1 MGLFLLNSSRGIPTI
16 AVEKNGRRANLYKVR
31 ELAIDKMAD
40 IGVGGA
46 RPITPPSDVDDRCP
60 GTDGAKK
67 EVNNPD
73 NDSTPSYFP
82 PSPANSII
90 VRRNRSSSQREAI
103 RSKQFTN
110 RQQRS
115 DSGPIDDPLGRRKLR
130 GFRQKT
136 SSLPADYGLKA
147 LEPPHEQVLTKM
159 AFAEQQKWITVQQ
172 KTFTKWYGSQRRC
185 SRGSID
191 SSNRLNTKI
200 EPRELVVVDL
210 VKDLSDGVSI
220 QWNLSQTI
228 S

>member
-16 AVEKNGRRANLYKVR
+16 ALEKNGRRANLYKVR
-31 ELAIDKMAD
+31 ELAIEKMAEID
-40 IGVGGA
+40 RFSGVREA

-82 PSPANSII
+82 PSPANSIR
-90 VRRNRSSSQREAI
+90 VRCNRSSSQREAI

-115 DSGPIDDPLGRRKLR
+115 DSNPIDDPLGRRKLR
-130 GFRQKT
+130 GFRHKT
-136 SSLPADYGLKA
+136 SSLPADHGFKA
-147 LEPPHEQVLTKM
+147 IEPPHEQVLTKM

-172 KTFTKWYGSQRRC
+172 KTFTKWYGLQRGV
-185 SRGSID
+185 RG
-191 SSNRLNTKI
+191 RH
-200 EPRELVVVDL
+200 
-210 VKDLSDGVSI
+210 
-220 QWNLSQTI
+220 
-228 S
+228 

>member
-1 MGLFLLNSSRGIPTI
+1 MGLLLLNSSRGIPTV
-16 AVEKNGRRANLYKVR
+16 ALEKNGRRANLYKVR
-31 ELAIDKMAD
+31 ELAIEKMAE
-40 IGVGGA
+40 IARFSGA

-60 GTDGAKK
+60 GTEGAKK

-82 PSPANSII
+82 PSPANSIR

-115 DSGPIDDPLGRRKLR
+115 DSNPIDDLLGRRKLR

-136 SSLPADYGLKA
+136 SSLPADHGLKA
-147 LEPPHEQVLTKM
+147 IEPPHEQVLTKM

-172 KTFTKWYGSQRRC
+172 KTFTKWYGLQSEC
-185 SRGSID
+185 SRTTLTVEQVEHQ
-191 SSNRLNTKI
+191 NRTKGI
-200 EPRELVVVDL
+200 GRCGFGKRP
-210 VKDLSDGVSI
+210 
-220 QWNLSQTI
+220 
-228 S
+228 